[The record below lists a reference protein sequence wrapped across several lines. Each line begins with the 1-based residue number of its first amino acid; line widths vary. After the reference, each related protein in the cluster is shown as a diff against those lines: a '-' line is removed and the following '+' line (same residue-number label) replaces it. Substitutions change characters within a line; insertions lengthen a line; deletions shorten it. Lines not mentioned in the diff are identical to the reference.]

1 MVVVRLWGRRC
12 SLEAAALPRTIIDL
26 FVEDAQVVDVVVL
39 VDFVD
44 VVGMEVGVVS
54 CAALRV
60 KVESECQKAV
70 DGKL

>member
-1 MVVVRLWGRRC
+1 M
-12 SLEAAALPRTIIDL
+12 
-26 FVEDAQVVDVVVL
+26 L

-54 CAALRV
+54 CAASRV
-60 KVESECQKAV
+60 EVESECQKAV

>member
-1 MVVVRLWGRRC
+1 M
-12 SLEAAALPRTIIDL
+12 EAAALPRTIIDL

-44 VVGMEVGVVS
+44 VVGMELGIVS
-54 CAALRV
+54 CAALLRV
-60 KVESECQKAV
+60 EVESECQKAV

>member
-1 MVVVRLWGRRC
+1 M
-12 SLEAAALPRTIIDL
+12 EAAALPRTIIDL

-44 VVGMEVGVVS
+44 VVGMEIGVVS
-54 CAALRV
+54 CATILGV
-60 KVESECQKAV
+60 EVESECQKAV